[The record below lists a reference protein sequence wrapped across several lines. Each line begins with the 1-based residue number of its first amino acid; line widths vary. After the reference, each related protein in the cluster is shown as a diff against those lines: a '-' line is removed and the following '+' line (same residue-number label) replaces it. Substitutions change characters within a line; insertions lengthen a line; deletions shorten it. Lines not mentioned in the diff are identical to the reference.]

1 MTLVESRPKPL
12 LKTLLRDLDT
22 GLLYCSPGQ
31 WVESWMQ
38 ATDFKDSKA
47 ASDFGKTMD
56 KRNLEV
62 FVVKDDGQ
70 PSWGRR
76 IERD

>member
-1 MTLVESRPKPL
+1 
-12 LKTLLRDLDT
+12 
-22 GLLYCSPGQ
+22 
-31 WVESWMQ
+31 MQ